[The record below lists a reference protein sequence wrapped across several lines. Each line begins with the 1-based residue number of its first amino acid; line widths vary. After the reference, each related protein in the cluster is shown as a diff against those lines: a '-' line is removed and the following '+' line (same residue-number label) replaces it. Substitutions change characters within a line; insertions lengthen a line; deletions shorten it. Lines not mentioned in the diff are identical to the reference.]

1 MSNRKERGSSFL
13 EFTLVGIPLVFILI
27 CTFEISRAMWIYH
40 TIAFAV
46 KESTRLAIV
55 KGRDCVEN
63 GNTCGV
69 QVSRIA
75 QEVWLNG
82 VGLDPDLLNLTLT
95 TTGGSGG
102 AITGTLRQLAGTC
115 TGVNAAGA
123 PICTGGNAT
132 PWPTLGTTP
141 ADPGSDP
148 GQRITI
154 QATYTFPTA
163 LAFFWPGAGR
173 GWTFGNLTFGSQSR
187 ETIQF

>member
-1 MSNRKERGSSFL
+1 MRTRRERGSSLL

-27 CTFEISRAMWIYH
+27 STFEMCRVAWIYH
-40 TIAFAV
+40 TMAFAV
-46 KESTRLAIV
+46 KEATRFVIV
-55 KGRDCVEN
+55 KGRNCVEN

-69 QVSRIA
+69 PVRRIA
-75 QEVWLNG
+75 AEVWMNG
-82 VGLDPDLLNLTLT
+82 VGLDPDLLNLTLST
-95 TTGGSGG
+95 SGG
-102 AITGTLRQLAGTC
+102 TGSAITGTLRALAGTC
-115 TGVNAAGA
+115 TVDQSSGLV
-123 PICTGGNAT
+123 CTGGNTT

-154 QATYTFPTA
+154 RANYTFPTA

-173 GWTFGNLTFGSQSR
+173 GFTFGSLTFGAQSR